1 MPSMLPLLFAREKL
15 VISGQSFDAETTII
29 IGEAFDQ
36 ACKEMRDEGQSDS
49 LQESIAKRLIKIAA
63 CGERDPEQMCASALI
78 SLGLSPPPRAQTA

>member
-36 ACKEMRDEGQSDS
+36 ACKEMRDEGATVEVSLRLKKQVLHAERSCHYGPLPCCRQIIHWVRGVQS
-49 LQESIAKRLIKIAA
+49 
-63 CGERDPEQMCASALI
+63 
-78 SLGLSPPPRAQTA
+78 